1 MATEELES
9 LSISESDKKEIYK
22 QKLHAASII
31 ARPIASRKMNKR
43 ILKLVRHAASKK
55 GTIRGVKNTI
65 KAVRKGEKGLVV
77 IGGNITPIDT
87 ISHVPVYLEEQNI
100 PYIYLPA
107 KEDIGSAFGSQ
118 RATCMVMVQRNAEIH
133 EEYDRVVEEV
143 NEIPKFD

>member
-1 MATEELES
+1 MATAELET
-9 LSISESDKKEIYK
+9 LSISDTNKKEVYK
-22 QKLHAASII
+22 QKLNAASII
-31 ARPIASRKMNKR
+31 ANPIASRKLNKR

-55 GTIRGVKNTI
+55 GTIRGVKNTV

-100 PYIYLPA
+100 PYIYVPA

-118 RATCMVMVQRNAEIH
+118 RSTCMVMVQPNYEIQ
-133 EEYDRVVEEV
+133 EEYDRVVIEV
-143 NEIPKFD
+143 NQIPKLL